1 MKAWRLEKL
10 GGELTFKDVR
20 RPQPRLGAV
29 VVRLVASSLM
39 SYMQDYVEGKLSVYH
54 APNETFTPGGNGVG
68 FIEAVGPGVWSL
80 KPGQRVVLSAHY
92 VAQENV
98 PEPGQILLGVTAV
111 GSIAERMQSEWPDG
125 TLAEYVEWPAS
136 AITVADGLDDISD
149 EDLAISMRFVVPY
162 GGMLKAGL
170 CPGESIVVSGAT
182 GAYGSAAVIV
192 ALAMGAA
199 RVVAFG
205 RDKKILAQVAALD
218 SHRVVPCTATG
229 DVKADAMALRAAAGR
244 APSMAF
250 DQVGAARDP
259 NTTLAALNSLAQGGR
274 LVLMGSMTVDLPIS
288 YTHMMMNSWQ
298 IMGQFMYPR
307 EAYGQ
312 LLSMIRSR
320 QLHLDGVRPV
330 SFPLHSLRDAMK
342 RAAHTTPFEC
352 VVMKH

>member
-1 MKAWRLEKL
+1 M
-10 GGELTFKDVR
+10 VR
-20 RPQPRLGAV
+20 MMANCV
-29 VVRLVASSLM
+29 VVTPPVAFILVTREPMIAALLSLARISSTLKAT
-39 SYMQDYVEGKLSVYH
+39 GSVI
-54 APNETFTPGGNGVG
+54 T
-68 FIEAVGPGVWSL
+68 
-80 KPGQRVVLSAHY
+80 RVSRIKSA
-92 VAQENV
+92 
-98 PEPGQILLGVTAV
+98 
-111 GSIAERMQSEWPDG
+111 
-125 TLAEYVEWPAS
+125 
-136 AITVADGLDDISD
+136 
-149 EDLAISMRFVVPY
+149 
-162 GGMLKAGL
+162 LKAGL

-205 RDKKILAQVAALD
+205 RDEKILAQVAALD